1 MAESIVLHFRSATR
15 AEIFAF
21 LRERCDES
29 RASAEFFFPNA
40 ARYVLLMSEYS
51 NSESESENQD
61 SKKLEAILGGAPSF
75 SLSIELRRSMQ
86 NIACDA
92 AAKMVRALITAYE
105 LAVDDG
111 SRLWKKAEIVAAR
124 STEFLEIHRHHSYLP
139 PRRILAAKL
148 VAGSG
153 LALLALRIALGL
165 RVFWAGFGLL
175 FIGLALFTTK
185 KRCEHC
191 GKHVTNFG
199 SILPT
204 YCRKCWTPY
213 SVNPSQ
219 G

>member
-1 MAESIVLHFRSATR
+1 MAESIVLHFHSATR

-29 RASAEFFFPNA
+29 RASAEFFFPDA

-51 NSESESENQD
+51 TPESDSENLD
-61 SKKLEAILGGAPSF
+61 SKKLASILGGAPTF

-92 AAKMVRALITAYE
+92 AAKIIQELIASRE

-111 SRLWKKAEIVAAR
+111 SRFWSKAEILAAR
-124 STEFLEIHRHHSYLP
+124 PTEFLEIYRHHFYLP

-148 VAGSG
+148 IACGG

-175 FIGLALFTTK
+175 FIGLALVTTK

-191 GKHVTNFG
+191 GKYVTNFG
-199 SILPT
+199 PLLPT

-213 SVNPSQ
+213 SVAPGQ